1 MITSTKQS
9 ILDKF
14 CLYTM
19 SYYENLEHL
28 GTNFSI
34 LIVRLNLFNH
44 VLALFCAKF
53 ACNFS

>member
-9 ILDKF
+9 ILDKRY
-14 CLYTM
+14 LYTM

-44 VLALFCAKF
+44 VLALFRAKF